1 MDDLDRKIEE
11 ALSAEDR
18 RMLAEFGEQG
28 LFGQLGGLFQ
38 GRLGWLSVVTF
49 VVATVMFAV
58 GVWASINF
66 YLEDDVAA
74 MLKWAGLAWIGLT
87 AQIMI
92 KIWSW
97 MRMETNRVLR
107 EVKRLELQ
115 LARHRGKD
123 GF

>member
-18 RMLAEFGEQG
+18 ELMGRFGEQG

-38 GRLGWLSVVTF
+38 GKLGWLSVVTV
-49 VVATVMFAV
+49 VVATVMFVIGA
-58 GVWASINF
+58 WAAWKF
-66 YLEDDVAA
+66 YMADDVVV
-74 MLKWAGLAWIGLT
+74 MLKWAGLAWLGLT
-87 AQIMI
+87 TQIMI

-97 MRMETNRVLR
+97 MRMETNRLLR

-115 LARHRGKD
+115 IARSQS
-123 GF
+123 

>member
-18 RMLAEFGEQG
+18 KMLKQFGEQG

-38 GRLGWLSVVTF
+38 GRLAWLSMVTF
-49 VVATVMFAV
+49 IVATVMFAI
-58 GVWASINF
+58 GVWAAINF
-66 YLEDDVAA
+66 YMEDNVAA

-115 LARHRGKD
+115 MARWQGKETA
-123 GF
+123 